1 MSVFNHIG
9 LVVRNLE
16 RSQRF
21 YEEVLGFTA
30 WYGDAIPDQATTKLL
45 VLEPPLDVHVVYLTL
60 DGFVLELL
68 HYGAPGALPPL
79 DASPSRTMAE
89 TGLSHLSVSVA
100 DIRATAQLAIEHGG
114 EIVEESDV
122 GVALLVRDP
131 DGQLIELLT
140 ADYPARRTQLPRPT
154 THPNEGND

>member
-9 LVVRNLE
+9 LVVRDLE

-21 YEEVLGFTA
+21 YEDVLGFTA
-30 WYGDAIPDQATTKLL
+30 WYGDVIPDQATTKLL
-45 VLEPPLDVHVVYLTL
+45 VLEPPLDVRVVYLTL
-60 DGFVLELL
+60 DGFVLELM
-68 HYGAPGALPPL
+68 HYGASGALAPPE
-79 DASPSRTMAE
+79 DSHRRTMAE

-100 DIRATAQLAIEHGG
+100 DIRATATLAVEHGG
-114 EIVEESDV
+114 AIVEESDV

-140 ADYPARRTQLPRPT
+140 ADYPTRRTQVPRPS
-154 THPNEGND
+154 EGNQ

>member
-1 MSVFNHIG
+1 MGVFNHIG
-9 LVVRNLE
+9 LVVRDLE
-16 RSQRF
+16 RSQHF
-21 YEEVLGFTA
+21 YEQVLGFA
-30 WYGDAIPDQATTKLL
+30 PWYGDTIPDQATTKLL
-45 VLEPPLDVHVVYLTL
+45 VLEPPLDVRVVYLTL

-79 DASPSRTMAE
+79 DASSPRTMAE

-100 DIRATAQLAIEHGG
+100 DIRATAQLAVTHGG
-114 EIVEESDV
+114 AIVEESDV

-140 ADYPARRTQLPRPT
+140 ADYPSRRTQVPRPNA
-154 THPNEGND
+154 HPNEGND

>member
-9 LVVRNLE
+9 LVVRDLE

-45 VLEPPLDVHVVYLTL
+45 VLEPPLDVRVAYLTL
-60 DGFVLELL
+60 DGFVLELV
-68 HYGAPGALPPL
+68 HYGAPGALDTPRR
-79 DASPSRTMAE
+79 RTMAE

-100 DIRATAQLAIEHGG
+100 DIRATAQLAVEHGG

-131 DGQLIELLT
+131 DGQMIELLT
-140 ADYPARRTQLPRPT
+140 ADYPSRRTQVP
-154 THPNEGND
+154 HPSEGNDR

>member
-1 MSVFNHIG
+1 MGVFNHIG
-9 LVVRNLE
+9 LVVRDLA

-30 WYGDAIPDQATTKLL
+30 WYGDAIPDQAATKLL

-60 DGFVLELL
+60 DGFVLELI
-68 HYGAPGALPPL
+68 HYAAPGALPPL
-79 DASPSRTMAE
+79 DASPTRTMAE

-100 DIRATAQLAIEHGG
+100 DIRATAQLAVQHGG
-114 EIVEESDV
+114 AIVEESDV

-131 DGQLIELLT
+131 DGQMIELLT
-140 ADYPARRTQLPRPT
+140 ADYPVRRTLVPRPNAS
-154 THPNEGND
+154 PNEGIS